1 MCHFYTLPVTLFSWT
16 YITTWVLVSE
26 IGFMPSMVS
35 IMFGL
40 LPSTIF
46 RLVSSCACWLLYT
59 QHTNIEQYLN
69 FLYCCLE
76 KGRNVTRYLPFHY
89 IFTRKLVFVLIST
102 HKFLFPYSQ
111 NPFVVQHLGKRS
123 SLNPSASKRCQFLW
137 QLSIHFI
144 LTETSSWY
152 DWQKAA
158 QYKTK
163 QRNVYIYSY

>member
-1 MCHFYTLPVTLFSWT
+1 VCHFYTLPVTLFSWT

-144 LTETSSWY
+144 LTETSS
-152 DWQKAA
+152 
-158 QYKTK
+158 
-163 QRNVYIYSY
+163 